1 MFVHVHVSGA
11 ARVGLIH
18 LGVFLLLLLSG
29 ERNFGVRLNKPYTNR
44 IAMPD
49 LPVFNGSHGD
59 LLIISLHKLVTST
72 QQRLQPLFDCLLT
85 VIVNVSPYLKSLCML
100 AASKLLHLLEAFST
114 PWFLL
119 AAPHNHHLVFFLL
132 EAFNNLIQYQFDGNA
147 NLVYAVIRKRS
158 AHLRL
163 LCCFHCTIL

>member
-1 MFVHVHVSGA
+1 MFASAYVRKCIVHVSGA

-29 ERNFGVRLNKPYTNR
+29 ERNFGVRLNKQYTNR

-100 AASKLLHLLEAFST
+100 AASKLLHLLEAF
-114 PWFLL
+114 
-119 AAPHNHHLVFFLL
+119 
-132 EAFNNLIQYQFDGNA
+132 NNLIQYQFDGNA

-163 LCCFHCTIL
+163 LYCFTVPYV